1 MARPLGSV
9 GFKKRADKSV
19 GLSQQDKELICKVS
33 NFDDISKS
41 SDNLFKLYVEE
52 KVNLTFLKEFLSI
65 LEAHSRHK
73 ERLFIDIVM
82 DTFADQ
88 DTVMNEMREKN
99 TRTNALENFKKVMIK
114 ATKDKVKEL
123 KKKNGVSDEN

>member
-19 GLSQQDKELICKVS
+19 YLSPADKELICKVS
-33 NFDDISKS
+33 NFNDISKS
-41 SDNLFKLYVEE
+41 ADNLFKLYVEE
-52 KVNLTFLKEFLSI
+52 KVTLTFLKEFLSI

-73 ERLFIDIVM
+73 ERLSIDIVM
-82 DTFADQ
+82 ESFADH

-99 TRTNALENFKKVMIK
+99 TKTNALENFKKVMIK